1 MFTFS
6 HHPTAITVSDG
17 IQDAFLYLQKSW
29 RTWLPVVVVIAACAV
44 VTHALIG
51 SLDISTLYHQDVYT
65 GQVVWLPDAP
75 NKLYGAFAARVVD
88 GLLSMIGGWV
98 FYATAIAGL
107 RNRTVTLS
115 DVIIRG
121 LVSLLSGLVVAVVAI
136 FVVTS
141 LLMLGIAIAIVV
153 PPVGGLL
160 IILLM
165 LAAIPSAIYLLI
177 RLIFISLAIF
187 DGFGPIAG
195 IRESLRLSQGSVS
208 RMLGWGALA
217 FLVTI
222 GISIL
227 ASVVVAP
234 FSGSGPA
241 AVAEGASTAI
251 TMTGSGLIV
260 FMLAVLYESE
270 RARKDP
276 MLYPVPAWPGYGSYP
291 AEPYV
296 PGPYPA
302 RPYAPGPYTAGPYAG
317 GPYPTD
323 PTAIP
328 GWIDPNGPAP
338 AWPAAPYGPGP
349 YPANQG
355 AMPGWVAPGWVA
367 PGPAPAWP
375 AAPYAQGPY
384 PANPAATPG
393 WVGPSGPAPAWA
405 TNPVQ
410 PAALDPAGPG
420 PDPAPMGNSNETDP
434 TQQPPNTTHPPE
446 APTS

>member
-29 RTWLPVVVVIAACAV
+29 RTWLPVVGVIAACAL
-44 VTHALIG
+44 VTRALVG
-51 SLDISTLYHQDVYT
+51 SIDVRTLYHQDVYT
-65 GQVVWLPDAP
+65 GRVVWNPDAL
-75 NKLYGAFAARVVD
+75 NKLWGTAAAGLVV
-88 GLLSMIGGWV
+88 GLLSWIGGWV

-107 RNRTVTLS
+107 RNRSVMLS
-115 DVIIRG
+115 GVIVRG

-141 LLMLGIAIAIVV
+141 LLMVGIAIAVVV

-160 IILLM
+160 IILWA
-165 LAAIPSAIYLLI
+165 LAAIPVSVYLLV
-177 RLIFISLAIF
+177 RLIFTSLAVF

-195 IRESLRLSQGSVS
+195 IRESWRLSQGSVL

-217 FLVTI
+217 FLMTI
-222 GISIL
+222 GIGII
-227 ASVVVAP
+227 A
-234 FSGSGPA
+234 GIIA
-241 AVAEGASTAI
+241 AGFD
-251 TMTGSGLIV
+251 GSGLVAVAQAGSTAVTLTGSCLVV

-291 AEPYV
+291 A
-296 PGPYPA
+296 
-302 RPYAPGPYTAGPYAG
+302 GPYAG

-328 GWIDPNGPAP
+328 GWIDPNGPVP
-338 AWPAAPYGPGP
+338 AWPAAPYAPGP

-355 AMPGWVAPGWVA
+355 AMPGWVAPG
-367 PGPAPAWP
+367 
-375 AAPYAQGPY
+375 
-384 PANPAATPG
+384 
-393 WVGPSGPAPAWA
+393 PAPAWA
-405 TNPVQ
+405 TNPAQ
-410 PAALDPAGPG
+410 PAALDLAGPG

-434 TQQPPNTTHPPE
+434 TQEPPNATQPPE
-446 APTS
+446 APTL